1 MASHTT
7 MMNVERS
14 TLVLRGVIAILFGV
28 AAVFWPGLTAEV
40 LLYLFAA
47 FLAIDGFTALL
58 VGLVYLN
65 QLNKAALLMLVGLLQ
80 LAIGLFLFRNP
91 DITFATLILIFGFS
105 LIAIGLFSFAHAFTN
120 TREASNTRTMHAIL
134 GVLGLVIGVV
144 ILLQPVA
151 GGLAFVWV
159 LGLYALIA
167 GPVMI
172 AMSTDMGKMA
182 KK

>member
-1 MASHTT
+1 MASQKAT
-7 MMNVERS
+7 MNVERS
-14 TLVLRGVIAILFGV
+14 TLMFRGVIAILFGV

-47 FLAIDGFTALL
+47 FLVIDGFLALA
-58 VGLVYLN
+58 VGFMHTS
-65 QLNKAALLMLVGLLQ
+65 QLHKATLLMLVGLLE
-80 LAIGLFLFRNP
+80 LAIGLFLIRNP

-105 LIAIGLFSFAHAFTN
+105 LIAMGLFSFGHVFTN
-120 TREASNTRTMHAIL
+120 AKESSNTRTMHAVL
-134 GVLGLVIGVV
+134 GVLGLVIGIVV
-144 ILLQPVA
+144 LLQPVA

-172 AMSTDMGKMA
+172 TMSSGMGKPH